1 MNNDLGVDS
10 AIWRALFGVRA
21 LPLLLLVVC
30 LSGCCQRAA
39 ENGFAADDGSVS
51 GDGHSSRCCTVGE
64 LLQDCDS
71 VSVMAVQ
78 EKCDEKRQGRSSDF
92 VSGEIVAP
100 RHVMDRGADQN
111 GEVGPVEVNEWEVR
125 KMKFRPPGCVEP
137 GPLRCRLRGGP
148 PFGYRSGQ
156 AFSKSARSG
165 APPVVTLPT
174 LTTATFSRVL
184 EVGHPPPPFASR

>member
-1 MNNDLGVDS
+1 MNNDLAEDS
-10 AIWRALFGVRA
+10 AVWRALFGGGLTASPACR
-21 LPLLLLVVC
+21 LLVVY
-30 LSGCCQRAA
+30 LSKSRRRWFCG
-39 ENGFAADDGSVS
+39 DDGSVS

-92 VSGEIVAP
+92 VSGGTVAT

-125 KMKFRPPGCVEP
+125 KMKFRPP
-137 GPLRCRLRGGP
+137 
-148 PFGYRSGQ
+148 
-156 AFSKSARSG
+156 AA
-165 APPVVTLPT
+165 
-174 LTTATFSRVL
+174 
-184 EVGHPPPPFASR
+184 